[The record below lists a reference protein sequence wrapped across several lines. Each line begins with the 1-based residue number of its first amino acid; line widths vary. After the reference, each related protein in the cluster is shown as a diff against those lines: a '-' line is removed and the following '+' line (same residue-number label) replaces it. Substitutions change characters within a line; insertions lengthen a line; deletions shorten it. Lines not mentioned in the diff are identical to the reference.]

1 MTAAQKSQLTTH
13 SDEGLPFRV
22 FTDAI
27 SRFVLISAG
36 LKTRGYSPFGL
47 RVFADAFEPVN
58 DERTH
63 NSLLATHCSL
73 VFRLKDGNINSR
85 GLLSLRLLS
94 ACKSK
99 MSAFEP

>member
-27 SRFVLISAG
+27 SRFVLIPAG

-47 RVFADAFEPVN
+47 RVFADAF
-58 DERTH
+58 
-63 NSLLATHCSL
+63 
-73 VFRLKDGNINSR
+73 
-85 GLLSLRLLS
+85 
-94 ACKSK
+94 
-99 MSAFEP
+99 

>member
-1 MTAAQKSQLTTH
+1 MRGLTTHCSLLVTH

-36 LKTRGYSPFGL
+36 LKPRGYSPFGL

-63 NSLLATHCSL
+63 NSLLTA
-73 VFRLKDGNINSR
+73 RNSQR
-85 GLLSLRLLS
+85 
-94 ACKSK
+94 AV
-99 MSAFEP
+99 

>member
-1 MTAAQKSQLTTH
+1 MTAAQKSQLATH

-47 RVFADAFEPVN
+47 RVFADAFKPVN

-63 NSLLATHCSL
+63 NSLLTTHRSSYL
-73 VFRLKDGNINSR
+73 DHR
-85 GLLSLRLLS
+85 
-94 ACKSK
+94 
-99 MSAFEP
+99 

>member
-47 RVFADAFEPVN
+47 RVFADAFEPVSG
-58 DERTH
+58 ERTH
-63 NSLLATHCSL
+63 NSLLTA
-73 VFRLKDGNINSR
+73 RN
-85 GLLSLRLLS
+85 SLR
-94 ACKSK
+94 AV
-99 MSAFEP
+99 

>member
-36 LKTRGYSPFGL
+36 LKTCGYSPFGL

-63 NSLLATHCSL
+63 NSLLTCVPSE
-73 VFRLKDGNINSR
+73 RREYK
-85 GLLSLRLLS
+85 
-94 ACKSK
+94 
-99 MSAFEP
+99 